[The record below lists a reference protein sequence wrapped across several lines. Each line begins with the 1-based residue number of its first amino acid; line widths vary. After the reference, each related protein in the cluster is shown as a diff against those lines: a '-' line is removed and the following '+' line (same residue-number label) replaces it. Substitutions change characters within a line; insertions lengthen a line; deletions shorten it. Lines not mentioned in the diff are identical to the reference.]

1 MSIYRINKMLYYYD
15 NSSRKKAIL
24 LGYEVLELNIVSFDK
39 ISSGSFKV
47 GDLKLFKKSVFKDL
61 RLWDF

>member
-1 MSIYRINKMLYYYD
+1 MLYYYD

-61 RLWDF
+61 RL